1 MKSQYKTIFNLVIV
15 FTAFLF
21 IFYGIVFAP
30 PKNFPSHGFARV
42 MEGSSVLQIGEK
54 LKEDNVIRSRTI
66 FIVLAKI
73 MGLEKEIKS
82 GDYFFEKPV
91 SIIEIIKRLGSGD
104 FGLKQIK
111 VTILEGA
118 TLKDIAKT
126 FDNFENF
133 DENEFYL
140 FAKDPSLEGYL
151 FPDTYFVLPSID
163 ASGVIK
169 IMKTNFEKKIS
180 DFEEK
185 IKENKYN
192 LNEIIIIAS
201 LIEKEV
207 PGMEDKKIVSG
218 ILWKR
223 LEIGMPL
230 QVDAAYDTYL
240 YNGLPLTPI
249 CNPGLESIEAAI
261 YPTDSP
267 YLYYLSGKDGNTYFA
282 KTFSEHKINKSKY
295 LK

>member
-1 MKSQYKTIFNLVIV
+1 
-15 FTAFLF
+15 
-21 IFYGIVFAP
+21 
-30 PKNFPSHGFARV
+30 
-42 MEGSSVLQIGEK
+42 MEGSSVLQVGEK

-66 FIVLAKI
+66 FVVLAKM

-82 GDYFFEKPV
+82 GDYFFEKPM
-91 SIIEIIKRLGSGD
+91 SIAEIIKRLGSGD

-111 VTILEGA
+111 VTIPEGA
-118 TLKDIAKT
+118 ALKDIARI
-126 FDNFENF
+126 FENFENF

-151 FPDTYFVLPSID
+151 FPDTYFVSPAID

-185 IKENKYN
+185 IKESKHN
-192 LNEIIIIAS
+192 LNEIIIMAS

-207 PGMEDKKIVSG
+207 SSLEDKKIVSD

-230 QVDAAYDTYL
+230 QVDAVFLYLLGKKSSELTADDLKIDSPYNTYL
-240 YNGLPLTPI
+240 YRGLPPTPI
-249 CNPGLESIEAAI
+249 CNPGLEAIEAAI
-261 YPTDSP
+261 YPADSL
-267 YLYYLSGKDGNTYFA
+267 YLYYLSGKDGGTYFA
-282 KTFSEHKINKSKY
+282 KTFEEHKINKSKY